1 MKTSENVLK
10 QHTTTE
16 LYSLVSAQPLVFAR
30 LLRLPYLVASLLNWR
45 STSRTLLNY
54 LLIEL
59 EDSVDWVSIPHVELC
74 SGLWPELERE
84 SAKNKAARW
93 LASFEQ
99 DQLLSGFLAIDRK
112 RGRMVKKETETE
124 FLPTKYRVREF
135 WAFAQIV
142 GDLMAEQRVL
152 EMRMNESRRMQR
164 EIVARVLIDLG
175 ASAVLPE
182 MRDEE
187 ERRKKEGKEK
197 DKFYRKL
204 AKVKAGDEVL
214 TMEEIKQIETASER
228 LEMTMANFLNYGRL
242 FFDMVQSI
250 EDVETAAW
258 LAGKAERQFMKIKD
272 AAMAKRYHYQKIE
285 NRKGALV

>member
-10 QHTTTE
+10 QYTATE

-74 SGLWPELERE
+74 SGLWPEMERE
-84 SAKNKAARW
+84 CAKNKAARW

-112 RGRMVKKETETE
+112 RGRMVKKEKETE
-124 FLPTKYRVREF
+124 FLPTKYRMREF

-142 GDLMAEQRVL
+142 GDSMAERRVL
-152 EMRMNESRRMQR
+152 EMRASESRRIQR

-175 ASAVLPE
+175 ASTILPE
-182 MRDEE
+182 MRNEE
-187 ERRKKEGKEK
+187 EKRKKEGKEK

-204 AKVKAGDEVL
+204 ANVKAGDDVL
-214 TMEEIKQIETASER
+214 TMEELKQVESTSER
-228 LEMTMANFLNYGRL
+228 LELTMANFLNYGQL
-242 FFDMVQSI
+242 FFDMVQTI
-250 EDVETAAW
+250 EDVESAAW
-258 LAGKAERQFMKIKD
+258 LAEKAERRFLKMKE
-272 AAMAKRYHYQKIE
+272 AAMAKRYRYQKIE